1 MTAIYPRSSAN
12 NSPEQSPRS
21 SHQQLSHGE
30 ATNGKLSPE
39 EVTASVQNLRQLL
52 EKSGSLNNSQ
62 ISAQLQR
69 LEQYT
74 HNFPQTWQ
82 AQTEAATQNS
92 ARKQREQFQKL
103 SATLHECSSLDRLL
117 NVTTTELQKLLSA
130 DRVVVYRFQN
140 SKSGTI
146 VSESM
151 VSGFTPSRGAKIPA
165 TCFGANS
172 TQQYHQQAVVHIQ
185 DVAKWGFSPYAQQIL
200 EKYQIRS
207 LVSVPILVEE
217 QVWGLL
223 VVQQCKKPQP
233 RHESEINLLVQ
244 ISQTLTLALQRA
256 KFRRQL
262 QQQSEQDNIVSKL
275 IEKIQRAPDTDTI
288 FRTTCQELRQVLKA
302 DRALV
307 YRFNADY
314 TGEVVAESVGSGWVS
329 LLQVQGDDEVLQS
342 DRTASDRCVLR
353 KWATGTMNINDTY
366 MQDTQGGGFTRGKQ
380 YTCINDVYEQDFAP
394 CYIES
399 LEKYQARAYM
409 MVPIFQGNHLWGLL
423 SVYQNDGPRNWQD
436 RELNLMLRLAPP
448 LGVALQQ
455 AEATERLSSVA
466 EQEKIISRLIE
477 KIQQAPNTDS
487 IFRTTCQE
495 VRQVLNADRSLVYRF
510 NADFTGEVVA
520 ESVGSGWV
528 SLLQVQGDDEVLQ
541 SDRTASDRCVLRKW
555 ATGTMNINDTYMQD
569 TQGGGFTRGKQ
580 YTCINDVYEQDF
592 APCYIESLEKYQARA
607 YIMVPIF
614 QGNKLWGLLSV
625 YQNDGPRNWQDREVN
640 LMLRLAPP
648 LGVALQQAEAT
659 EQVKTQADELA
670 KAAERDRAVA
680 KTIDR
685 IRKSLDINSIFRTT
699 TQEVRRL
706 LQADRVGVYQFN
718 EDWSGEF
725 VAESVGSGWVSLV
738 NEQSSDPQL
747 TEGSLDDEACVVKN
761 FGGGS
766 EGGKGRV
773 QDTYLQ
779 QSRGGAYTRG
789 ANYLQVND
797 IYEANFSP
805 CYIGLLERFQAR
817 AYVTIPIFQGSKLWG
832 LLATYQNSG
841 PRQWQDSEV
850 NVVIQIA
857 NQLGVALQ
865 QAEYLAKLEQQ
876 SQQLSET
883 LEREKSAKEQL
894 QQRAVQLLTAVRPSF
909 EGDLTVRVP
918 VTEDELGTIADA
930 YNNTIG
936 SLRKIVMQVQ
946 EAAAKVN
953 ETSRN
958 SEAGISGLSK
968 QAQSQLNALNQAI
981 QELETAVGATEA
993 VSDNAQKVEKAVQ
1006 QAQSTVR
1013 QGDDAMNRT
1022 VDGIMEIR
1030 KTVSETTQ
1038 KIKRLGESSQK
1049 ITKVVNLISNFATQ
1063 TNLLALNAAIE
1074 ATRAGEYGR
1083 GFAVVADEVRS
1094 LARQSAAATT
1104 EIENLVQEIQ
1114 QETSEVASAMDT
1126 GIQQVV
1132 SGTELVNETRENL
1145 NDIIA
1150 ATDEI
1155 SQLVEG
1161 ISHSTQE
1168 QSSQSQS
1175 VTKTMEEVAEIARS
1189 TSAESDRIAAF
1200 FQELVSTAEELQS
1213 SVGKFKVK

>member
-1 MTAIYPRSSAN
+1 M
-12 NSPEQSPRS
+12 
-21 SHQQLSHGE
+21 
-30 ATNGKLSPE
+30 
-39 EVTASVQNLRQLL
+39 
-52 EKSGSLNNSQ
+52 
-62 ISAQLQR
+62 
-69 LEQYT
+69 
-74 HNFPQTWQ
+74 
-82 AQTEAATQNS
+82 
-92 ARKQREQFQKL
+92 
-103 SATLHECSSLDRLL
+103 
-117 NVTTTELQKLLSA
+117 
-130 DRVVVYRFQN
+130 
-140 SKSGTI
+140 
-146 VSESM
+146 
-151 VSGFTPSRGAKIPA
+151 
-165 TCFGANS
+165 
-172 TQQYHQQAVVHIQ
+172 
-185 DVAKWGFSPYAQQIL
+185 
-200 EKYQIRS
+200 
-207 LVSVPILVEE
+207 
-217 QVWGLL
+217 
-223 VVQQCKKPQP
+223 
-233 RHESEINLLVQ
+233 
-244 ISQTLTLALQRA
+244 
-256 KFRRQL
+256 
-262 QQQSEQDNIVSKL
+262 
-275 IEKIQRAPDTDTI
+275 
-288 FRTTCQELRQVLKA
+288 
-302 DRALV
+302 
-307 YRFNADY
+307 
-314 TGEVVAESVGSGWVS
+314 
-329 LLQVQGDDEVLQS
+329 
-342 DRTASDRCVLR
+342 R
-353 KWATGTMNINDTY
+353 KWSTGAMTINDTY
-366 MQDTQGGGFTRGKQ
+366 MQDTQGGGYTRGKQ
-380 YTCINDVYEQDFAP
+380 YTCVSDIYEEDFPA
-394 CYIES
+394 
-399 LEKYQARAYM
+399 
-409 MVPIFQGNHLWGLL
+409 
-423 SVYQNDGPRNWQD
+423 
-436 RELNLMLRLAPP
+436 
-448 LGVALQQ
+448 
-455 AEATERLSSVA
+455 
-466 EQEKIISRLIE
+466 
-477 KIQQAPNTDS
+477 
-487 IFRTTCQE
+487 
-495 VRQVLNADRSLVYRF
+495 
-510 NADFTGEVVA
+510 
-520 ESVGSGWV
+520 
-528 SLLQVQGDDEVLQ
+528 
-541 SDRTASDRCVLRKW
+541 
-555 ATGTMNINDTYMQD
+555 
-569 TQGGGFTRGKQ
+569 
-580 YTCINDVYEQDF
+580 
-592 APCYIESLEKYQARA
+592 CYIESLEKYQARA
-607 YIMVPIF
+607 YIIVPIF
-614 QGNKLWGLLSV
+614 QGSQLWGLLGV
-625 YQNDGPRNWQDREVN
+625 YNNAGPRSWQDREVN
-640 LMLRLAPP
+640 LVLRLSAP
-648 LGVALQQAEAT
+648 LGVALQQAEAM
-659 EQVKTQADELA
+659 EQVQAQADELS
-670 KAAERDRAVA
+670 KAAQRDRAVA

-747 TEGSLDDEACVVKN
+747 TEGSLDEEACVVKD
-761 FGGGS
+761 FDTGS
-766 EGGKGRV
+766 ENRV
-773 QDTYLQ
+773 QDTYLKET
-779 QSRGGAYTRG
+779 RGGAYSRG
-789 ANYLQVND
+789 SNYLQVND
-797 IYEANFSP
+797 IYEANFAP
-805 CYIGLLERFQAR
+805 CYINLLERFQAR
-817 AYVTIPIFQGSKLWG
+817 AYVTVPIFQGSKLWG

-841 PRQWQDSEV
+841 PRQWQKSEV

-894 QQRAVQLLTAVRPSF
+894 QQRAVQLLSAVKPSF
-909 EGDLTVRVP
+909 QGDLTVRVP

-930 YNNTIG
+930 YNNTIQ

-946 EAAAKVN
+946 DASAKVS

-968 QAQSQLNALNQAI
+968 QAQSQLDALNQAI

-1006 QAQSTVR
+1006 KAQSTVR

-1200 FQELVSTAEELQS
+1200 FQELVATAEELQA